1 MVYYAWW
8 LYHKKDL
15 STENSYH
22 FNEVKPKKMEWNK
35 DLKTDHEIPLMLE
48 GADPRLKEILNK
60 LENLRLVH
68 SKCNKE
74 KNIEDYDLIKEYLKV
89 ERYYYMV
96 EL

>member
-1 MVYYAWW
+1 
-8 LYHKKDL
+8 
-15 STENSYH
+15 
-22 FNEVKPKKMEWNK
+22 
-35 DLKTDHEIPLMLE
+35 MLE
-48 GADPRLKEILNK
+48 GTDPRLKEKLNK